1 MAVLTQQVRDELSR
15 IEEDILYTEK
25 AHFAAS
31 DAFGRIHLWL
41 GLAATGASAVGAT
54 TIVGDAPD
62 LHSGV
67 LALVAAK
74 AAAVLTFMKPEERAR
89 QHLQVG
95 RSLASLRVQIR
106 QTKAIDLA
114 AAEPPATDWRGFVA
128 GLSAEKAEIVEVA
141 PAVSNRVL
149 ARTRRRI
156 ECGDF
161 IHDREAV
168 PVGA

>member
-1 MAVLTQQVRDELSR
+1 MTDVTQQVRDELSR

-31 DAFGRIHLWL
+31 DSLGRVHLWL
-41 GLAATGASAVGAT
+41 GLVATSASAVGAT

-89 QHLQVG
+89 QHLYVG
-95 RSLASLRVQIR
+95 RSLAGLRVKIR
-106 QTKAIDLA
+106 QTKAIGLA
-114 AAEPPATDWRGFVA
+114 GPETPAADWRGFAADLAAERA
-128 GLSAEKAEIVEVA
+128 GIVEAA
-141 PAVSNRVL
+141 PAISNRVL
-149 ARTRRRI
+149 SRTRKRI
-156 ECGDF
+156 RSGDF
-161 IHDREAV
+161 IHDAV
-168 PVGA
+168 VAPAAT

>member
-1 MAVLTQQVRDELSR
+1 MADVTQQVRDELSR

-31 DAFGRIHLWL
+31 DALGRIHLWL
-41 GLAATGASAVGAT
+41 GLAATSASAVGAT
-54 TIVGDAPD
+54 TIIGDGPD

-74 AAAVLTFMKPEERAR
+74 AAAILTFMKPEERAR

-95 RSLASLRVQIR
+95 RSLSCLRVQIR

-114 AAEPPATDWRGFVA
+114 VPAVPATDWRGFVA
-128 GLSAEKAEIVEVA
+128 GLSTERADIVAAA
-141 PAVSNRVL
+141 PAISNRVL
-149 ARTRRRI
+149 ARTRKRI
-156 ECGDF
+156 QSGDF
-161 IHDREAV
+161 IHDKVAA
-168 PVGA
+168 PAA

>member
-1 MAVLTQQVRDELSR
+1 MADVTQQVRDELTR
-15 IEEDILYTEK
+15 IEEDILYTEQ

-31 DAFGRIHLWL
+31 DALGRVHLWL
-41 GLAATGASAVGAT
+41 GLVATSASAVGAT

-74 AAAVLTFMKPEERAR
+74 AAAVLTFMKPDERAR

-95 RSLASLRVQIR
+95 RSLTGLRVKIR

-114 AAEPPATDWRGFVA
+114 GPETPTTDWREFAA
-128 GLSAEKAEIVEVA
+128 GLATERAGIVEVA
-141 PAVSNRVL
+141 PAISHRVL
-149 ARTRRRI
+149 ARTRKRVRS
-156 ECGDF
+156 GDF
-161 IHDREAV
+161 IHDKVVAPAV
-168 PVGA
+168 

>member
-1 MAVLTQQVRDELSR
+1 MADVTQQVRDELSR
-15 IEEDILYTEK
+15 LEEDILYTEK

-31 DAFGRIHLWL
+31 DALGRIHLWL

-54 TIVGDAPD
+54 TIIGDAPD

-95 RSLASLRVQIR
+95 RSLAGLRVQIR

-114 AAEPPATDWRGFVA
+114 VPEAPATDWRGFVA
-128 GLSAEKAEIVEVA
+128 DLSTERAGIVEAA
-141 PAVSNRVL
+141 PAISDRVL
-149 ARTRRRI
+149 ARTRKRI
-156 ECGDF
+156 QSGDF
-161 IHDREAV
+161 IHDKVAV
-168 PVGA
+168 PAA